1 MAQNKSNITPENM
14 AEWVASTGFI
24 FPRTMRELMRFEKLY
39 SDFEINL
46 EGFQIDPE
54 KILGK
59 KAAADVIQLPQDE
72 MKEKTHFR
80 MAARKGDSNI
90 PQHILDKIK
99 KNQDQRK
106 KDDDGSKEKDT

>member
-1 MAQNKSNITPENM
+1 MAQNKSHITPDNM
-14 AEWVASTGFI
+14 AEWLASTGFI

-39 SDFEINL
+39 GDVVINL
-46 EGFQIDPE
+46 EGSQIDPE
-54 KILGK
+54 KILGSTGP
-59 KAAADVIQLPQDE
+59 ADVKQLPQE
-72 MKEKTHFR
+72 AKEGKIHFR

-106 KDDDGSKEKDT
+106 KDDDGSKEKNT

>member
-1 MAQNKSNITPENM
+1 MAQNKSHITPDNM
-14 AEWVASTGFI
+14 AEWMASTGFI

-39 SDFEINL
+39 SDVEVNL
-46 EGFQIDPE
+46 EGCQIDPE
-54 KILGK
+54 KILGRK
-59 KAAADVIQLPQDE
+59 GGAHVIQLPQE
-72 MKEKTHFR
+72 EKKEKAHFR

-106 KDDDGSKEKDT
+106 KDDDGSKEKNT

>member
-1 MAQNKSNITPENM
+1 MAPNKSHITPDNM
-14 AEWVASTGFI
+14 AEWMASTGFI

-39 SDFEINL
+39 GDVVINL
-46 EGFQIDPE
+46 EGSQIDPE
-54 KILGK
+54 KILGRK
-59 KAAADVIQLPQDE
+59 GPADVIQLPQE
-72 MKEKTHFR
+72 EKKEKTHFR

-90 PQHILDKIK
+90 LQHILDKIK